1 MQDGQADMQKQL
13 HIRSRV
19 RATWGGRGGGG
30 GGGGEEEGL
39 GGLGSGLDDRAH
51 LHCNSHVSLT
61 KKVSHN
67 IPQQLGYVEVTTLP
81 P

>member
-1 MQDGQADMQKQL
+1 MQDGQADMQKPL
-13 HIRSRV
+13 HIWSRV
-19 RATWGGRGGGG
+19 RAGWGGGG
-30 GGGGEEEGL
+30 GGGGGL

-67 IPQQLGYVEVTTLP
+67 IPQQLGYVGVTILP